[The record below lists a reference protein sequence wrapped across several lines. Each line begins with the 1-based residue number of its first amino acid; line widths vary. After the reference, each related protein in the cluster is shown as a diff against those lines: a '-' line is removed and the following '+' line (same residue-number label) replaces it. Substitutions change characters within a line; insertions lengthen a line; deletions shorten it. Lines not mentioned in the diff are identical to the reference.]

1 VSAFNDIP
9 SLKAAIAAGI
19 ANSGVDEAEAI
30 NVAAG
35 TYDDVDEVLDAPD
48 EQLYAILLDV
58 QTDWPEVVFVGTF
71 DQCEDHRNKVV
82 TPIVEANGDEAVYY
96 ETVAIVDT
104 ARSIQALRE
113 RQAEEDREPHDN
125 SFYNR

>member
-1 VSAFNDIP
+1 M
-9 SLKAAIAAGI
+9 
-19 ANSGVDEAEAI
+19 DEAEAI
-30 NVAAG
+30 NIAAG
-35 TYDDVDEVLDAPD
+35 TYDDVDEVLDRPD
-48 EQLYAILLDV
+48 GLYAILLDV

-71 DQCEDHRNKVV
+71 DQCEDHRAKVV

-113 RQAEEDREPHDN
+113 RQQEEEGA
-125 SFYNR
+125 